1 MRRCQKVKQ
10 DAAVLGISA
19 ADKVEAD
26 RSLATF
32 VVASQRSP
40 AERRNLVAAATA
52 AAALAARGMSNPNKG
67 VQARNADALRLKEQ
81 VGSVVMGPENWA
93 RYITTSA
100 KDTTKGDKPFTGM
113 TTQRLAEA
121 RRSDE
126 REGWVFHHAALS
138 VSGWAITDEITYTLP
153 GHTEANPRLH
163 RESLQGAVSE
173 AYHASWK
180 RHSRASNRNKKDQD
194 AGKPLFRG
202 PRKP

>member
-138 VSGWAITDEITYTLP
+138 VSG
-153 GHTEANPRLH
+153 
-163 RESLQGAVSE
+163 
-173 AYHASWK
+173 
-180 RHSRASNRNKKDQD
+180 
-194 AGKPLFRG
+194 
-202 PRKP
+202 